1 MKFMKELWKN
11 LKRIIYHFNKFNQG
25 DEVMNLNLEKIKRA
39 QENIK
44 NVARRTPLFYSST
57 FAKETG
63 YNIYLKCE
71 NKQKT
76 GAFKI
81 RGAYNKIASLTEDEK
96 KRGVIASS
104 AGNHAQ
110 GVAYAATAFGIKSTV
125 VMPDT
130 APQAKV
136 KATKGYGAQV
146 IQYGEV
152 YDECYCKAIE
162 VQRQTGATFIHPF
175 NDEEVM
181 AGQGTIGIEILED
194 LPEVDAIIVPIGG
207 GGLISGVAVAAK
219 TIKPSIKIIG
229 VQPSI
234 IASSK
239 ASFEQGKI
247 VTLPGVKSLADGISV
262 KAPGDLAFEYIKNYV
277 DDIVTVSEDDIA
289 YGIFCLMERS
299 KLVAEGAGAAAIAAL
314 LSNKVEIQGKNVVA
328 LISGGNIDIAAV
340 SKIIDR
346 ELIIL
351 GRRIRFVV
359 ELQDKVGQLG
369 QLVTNV
375 VSMGANVVKVRQDNN
390 WNEKGLD
397 YANVLF
403 EIEVQTREH
412 AQKVIDTLR
421 EKGYNLEIVG

>member
-1 MKFMKELWKN
+1 MSLD
-11 LKRIIYHFNKFNQG
+11 LG
-25 DEVMNLNLEKIKRA
+25 KIQMAR
-39 QENIK
+39 ENIK
-44 NVARRTPLFYSST
+44 SIVRKTPLFYSST
-57 FAKETG
+57 FTKESG
-63 YNIYLKCE
+63 LNIYLKCE

-81 RGAYNKIASLTEDEK
+81 RGAYNKIVSLTEEEK
-96 KRGVIASS
+96 RKGVIASS

-110 GVAYAATAFGIKSTV
+110 GVAYAAAAFGIKSTI
-125 VMPDT
+125 VMPIT

-136 KATKGYGAQV
+136 KATKGYGAEV

-152 YDECYCKAIE
+152 YDECYSKALE
-162 VQRQTGATFIHPF
+162 VQKETGATFIHPF
-175 NDEEVM
+175 NDEQVI

-194 LPEVDAIIVPIGG
+194 LPEADAIVVPIGG
-207 GGLISGVAVAAK
+207 GGLISGIALAAK
-219 TIKPSIKIIG
+219 SIKPDIKIIG

-239 ASFEQGKI
+239 ASLDEGKI

-262 KAPGDLAFEYIKNYV
+262 KTPGDITFKYMQKYV
-277 DDIVTVSEDDIA
+277 DDIVTVSEDEIA
-289 YGIFCLMERS
+289 YGIFCLIERS
-299 KLVAEGAGAAAIAAL
+299 KLIAEGAGAAAIASI
-314 LSNKVEIQGKNVVA
+314 LSDKVDLKGKNVVS
-328 LISGGNIDIAAV
+328 LISGGNIDIASV

-351 GRRIRFVV
+351 KRRIRFVV

-397 YANVLF
+397 YANVVF
-403 EIEVQTREH
+403 EIEIETREH

-421 EKGYNLEIVG
+421 KKGYNLEVID